1 LGQRAAYQPNRLP
14 PITLQAYCPD
24 LDQWPRSWSYEAGDI
39 PPGEQIVHCFEPFL
53 RHLLSLGLSRKTL
66 RQHRDNI
73 WVLGGEI
80 ISRLQMDRSL
90 RRRPIKPVI
99 LDLVSDGG
107 GPLLSHGQSEAEQRS
122 FDATCRKLYRFLTDP
137 AISRDRALRPPA
149 TTNRPRH

>member
-1 LGQRAAYQPNRLP
+1 M
-14 PITLQAYCPD
+14 QAYCPD

-99 LDLVSDGG
+99 LDLVSDDGG
-107 GPLLSHGQSEAEQRS
+107 RCSPMASQKPSNGPSTQPVASSIAS
-122 FDATCRKLYRFLTDP
+122 
-137 AISRDRALRPPA
+137 
-149 TTNRPRH
+149 